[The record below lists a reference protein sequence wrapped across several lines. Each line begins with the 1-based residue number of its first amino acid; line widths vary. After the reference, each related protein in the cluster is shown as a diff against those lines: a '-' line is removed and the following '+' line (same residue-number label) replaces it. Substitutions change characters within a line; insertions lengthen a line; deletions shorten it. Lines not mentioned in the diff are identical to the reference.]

1 MKRWLFLFLFFFTYN
16 SYAQSFFL
24 DTLLELS
31 SYWDSFIGAKEKR
44 DKSTE
49 SDLDAASYAARYT
62 ESFIALLENFLDH
75 KLDVEN
81 DVLKKG
87 AEKKDDSLAVL
98 KIRIRETQFCRK
110 SPCLILFFF
119 GT

>member
-49 SDLDAASYAARYT
+49 SDLDAASYAALYT
-62 ESFIALLENFLDH
+62 ESFIALLESFWTI
-75 KLDVEN
+75 
-81 DVLKKG
+81 
-87 AEKKDDSLAVL
+87 S
-98 KIRIRETQFCRK
+98 
-110 SPCLILFFF
+110 
-119 GT
+119 